1 MYIKAAIIATFPGH
15 PKQEGHSIK
24 LKRRPKM
31 HNYPGLGLPLR
42 HNNQE
47 TWLFYPIGAHGSCY
61 GSESDLIPVRELAMM
76 DVMEKLTDKQDWHK
90 RVFDAEVVEKWKKE
104 ALAIPDQAWW
114 DLSVSG
120 KHQLFPESSD
130 QFVIRF
136 HDDSIR
142 RQNSS
147 GIMTEQAFN
156 CVSCRTTNQ
165 LGITD

>member
-1 MYIKAAIIATFPGH
+1 
-15 PKQEGHSIK
+15 
-24 LKRRPKM
+24 M

-104 ALAIPDQAWW
+104 ALAIPDQAQW

-120 KHQLFPESSD
+120 KYQHFPESSD
-130 QFVIRF
+130 EFVIPI
-136 HDDSIR
+136 DDGLR

-156 CVSCRTTNQ
+156 CVSCHTTNQ